1 MTMLKVFLLLLLTID
16 CSYAN
21 DVLTEITSRL
31 TKNPFTQGKFQ
42 QEKQLKFL
50 HKPLLSTGIFTYDR
64 SKGVIWKTATP
75 VPSILLMN
83 ETLLL
88 NQQGKQALPP
98 EFGRV
103 FKALLGGDL
112 KYLSGDFII
121 SGQAQKT
128 AWQLQLI
135 PKDEL
140 LKKIIKTILLTG
152 DTELNLM
159 ELQET
164 NGNLSRIQFSNIT
177 HPDHLTSE
185 QQADFER
192 LSP

>member
-1 MTMLKVFLLLLLTID
+1 MFKVFLLLVLTID

-21 DVLTEITSRL
+21 NVLAEVTSRL
-31 TKNPFTQGKFQ
+31 TKTPITQGRFQ

-50 HKPLLSTGIFTYDR
+50 HKPLLSTGVFTYDLN
-64 SKGVIWKTATP
+64 KGVIWKTATP

-83 ETLLL
+83 EALLL

-98 EFGRV
+98 GFGRV
-103 FKALLGGDL
+103 FKALLSSDL
-112 KYLSGDFII
+112 KYLSEDFKI

-128 AWQLQLI
+128 AWQLQLT

-152 DTELNLM
+152 DTELRLM

-164 NGNLSRIQFSNIT
+164 SGNLSRIQFSDIT
-177 HPDHLTSE
+177 HPDHLTTE

>member
-1 MTMLKVFLLLLLTID
+1 MLKVFLLFLLTID

-31 TKNPFTQGKFQ
+31 TKTSITQGKFQ

-50 HKPLLSTGIFTYDR
+50 HKPLLSAGIFTYHR
-64 SKGVIWKTATP
+64 TKGVIWKTATP

-83 ETLLL
+83 EVLLL
-88 NQQGKQALPP
+88 NQQGKQALPLG
-98 EFGRV
+98 FGRV

-112 KYLSGDFII
+112 TYLSEGFKI
-121 SGQAQKT
+121 SGQIKKT
-128 AWQLQLI
+128 AWQLQLT

-140 LKKIIKTILLTG
+140 LKKIIKTIFLTG
-152 DTELNLM
+152 DTELSLM

-164 NGNLSRIQFSNIT
+164 SGNLSRIQFSDIT